1 VFDGYLV
8 LELVKSVSIFAVAAY
23 LTTRLPAIRKA
34 IFRSQYRLS
43 DKIILAIVFGLF
55 SAFGNWMGIP
65 ILGSMANTR
74 IVGPI
79 TGGLLGGPIVG
90 IGAGIIGSIPR
101 YLIGGFTMWAAVIAN
116 IIAGAVSGLIY
127 KKVGPQKIT
136 LVVAV
141 IVGLV
146 GEVILKLLVI
156 TLSEPFEAAWA
167 LEKAIAIPTMTV
179 NSLAVVMFVYIVR
192 DVLSEQIKMQV
203 LSAQQAIR
211 VLYRA
216 SGFLHKGL
224 NEETAQKV
232 AQIIYNETKAAAVAI
247 TDYNK
252 VLAFVGEG
260 IDHHK
265 PGSPILTA
273 ATKLMMKNRQ
283 TIVCNTKEGIGCPEP
298 KCNLSAVID
307 APMIVGNEVV
317 GSIKLYKSTNA
328 MLSTYDAELIQGI
341 ADFLSLQ
348 LAQKK
353 LDEQQ
358 VALLQTECLMLKAQI
373 NPHFFFNTLG
383 TIQTL
388 IPISPIKSMALI
400 KDLSVFF
407 RRALNRSGEL
417 VSLREEIES
426 VRNYVRIEKVRFGDK
441 ISVIEKLPDHLL
453 EHPVPLFSLQLLVEN
468 AIRHGVSLKKGQ
480 GTVQI
485 AAWNNEVC
493 FYLKVIDDGIG
504 IPLERLEKL
513 LQEGTNQTDDIGIGL
528 LNIHRRIQ
536 RIYGNRF
543 GLQIQSSQGKGTEV
557 TICLPLE
564 VGEGIR

>member
-1 VFDGYLV
+1 MIDWYLI
-8 LELVKSVSIFAVAAY
+8 LEMVQNVSIFAVAAY

-34 IFRSQYRLS
+34 ISHSQYRSS

-79 TGGLLGGPIVG
+79 AGGLLGGPIVG
-90 IGAGIIGSIPR
+90 IGAGIIGAIPR
-101 YLIGGFTMWAAVIAN
+101 YFMGGFTMWAAVIAN
-116 IIAGAVSGLIY
+116 IIAGAVSGLVY
-127 KKVGPQKIT
+127 KKIGPQNIT
-136 LVVAV
+136 LVVAA
-141 IVGLV
+141 IVGFV
-146 GEVILKLLVI
+146 GEGILKLLVL
-156 TLSEPFEAAWA
+156 TLSDPFAAAWA
-167 LEKAIAIPTMTV
+167 LEEAIAIPTMTV

-192 DVLSEQIKMQV
+192 DVLSEQIKMQA

-211 VLYRA
+211 VLHRA

-232 AQIIYNETKAAAVAI
+232 AQIIYNETKAAAIAV
-247 TDYNK
+247 TDLEK

-260 IDHHK
+260 ADHHK
-265 PGSPILTA
+265 SGRPILTA

-283 TIVCNTKEGIGCPEP
+283 TVICNTKEGIGCPEP

-307 APMIVGNEVV
+307 APMIVSNEVV
-317 GSIKLYKSTNA
+317 GSIKLYKSNRA
-328 MLSTYDAELIQGI
+328 LLSTYDAELIQGI

-358 VALLQTECLMLKAQI
+358 VVLLQTECQMLKAQI

-388 IPISPIKSMALI
+388 IPISPVKSMALI
-400 KDLSVFF
+400 KDLAAFF
-407 RRALNRSGEL
+407 RRTLNRSSES

-426 VRNYVRIEKVRFGDK
+426 VRNYVRIEKARFGDK
-441 ISVIEKLPDHLL
+441 ITVIEKLPEHLL

-485 AAWNNEVC
+485 VAWNNEDC
-493 FYLKVIDDGIG
+493 LFIKVNDDGIG
-504 IPLERLEKL
+504 IPVERLEKL
-513 LQEGTNQTDDIGIGL
+513 LQERINQTGGIGIGL

-536 RIYGNRF
+536 KIYGNRF
-543 GLQIQSSQGKGTEV
+543 GLQIQSVQDKGTEV
-557 TICLPLE
+557 TICLPLKLE
-564 VGEGIR
+564 GE

>member
-1 VFDGYLV
+1 MIDWYLI
-8 LELVKSVSIFAVAAY
+8 LEMVQNVSIFAVAAY

-34 IFRSQYRLS
+34 ISHSQYRSS

-79 TGGLLGGPIVG
+79 AGGLLGGPIVG
-90 IGAGIIGSIPR
+90 IGAGIIGAIPR
-101 YLIGGFTMWAAVIAN
+101 YFMGGFTMWAAVIAN
-116 IIAGAVSGLIY
+116 IIAGAVSGLVY
-127 KKVGPQKIT
+127 KKIGPQNIT
-136 LVVAV
+136 LVVAA
-141 IVGLV
+141 IVGFV
-146 GEVILKLLVI
+146 GEGILKLLVL
-156 TLSEPFEAAWA
+156 TLSDPFAAAWA
-167 LEKAIAIPTMTV
+167 LEEAIAIPTMTV

-192 DVLSEQIKMQV
+192 DVLSEQIKMQA

-211 VLYRA
+211 VLHRA

-232 AQIIYNETKAAAVAI
+232 AQIIYNETKAAAIAV
-247 TDYNK
+247 TDLEK

-260 IDHHK
+260 ADHHK
-265 PGSPILTA
+265 SGRPILTA

-283 TIVCNTKEGIGCPEP
+283 TVICNTKEGIGCPEP

-307 APMIVGNEVV
+307 APMIVSNEVV
-317 GSIKLYKSTNA
+317 GSIKLYKSNRA
-328 MLSTYDAELIQGI
+328 LLSTYDAELIQGI

-358 VALLQTECLMLKAQI
+358 VVLLQTECQMLKAQI

-388 IPISPIKSMALI
+388 IPISPVKSMALI
-400 KDLSVFF
+400 KDLATFF
-407 RRALNRSGEL
+407 RRTLNRSSES

-426 VRNYVRIEKVRFGDK
+426 VRNYVRIEKARFGDK
-441 ISVIEKLPDHLL
+441 ITVIEKLPEHLL

-485 AAWNNEVC
+485 VAWNNEDC
-493 FYLKVIDDGIG
+493 LFIKVNDDGIG
-504 IPLERLEKL
+504 IPVERLEKL
-513 LQEGTNQTDDIGIGL
+513 LQERINQTGGIGIGL

-536 RIYGNRF
+536 KIYGNRF
-543 GLQIQSSQGKGTEV
+543 GLQIQSVQDKGTEV
-557 TICLPLE
+557 TICLPLKLE
-564 VGEGIR
+564 GE